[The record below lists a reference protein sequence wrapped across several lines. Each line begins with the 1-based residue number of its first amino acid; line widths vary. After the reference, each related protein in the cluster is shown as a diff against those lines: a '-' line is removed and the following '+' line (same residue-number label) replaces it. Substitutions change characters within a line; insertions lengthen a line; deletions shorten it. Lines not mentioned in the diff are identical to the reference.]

1 MRWQNRR
8 GSDNVEDRRSSG
20 TGGKIALGGGA
31 IGIVFLLVQLF
42 LGSDGTEVLNQ
53 LEQQVTVSQES
64 SGEPLSAEDEEM
76 GKMVGVMLADN
87 EDVWNKIFS
96 DAGKTYVEPKLVLFR
111 NSTTSGCGN
120 ASASI
125 GPFYCPA
132 DQKIYIDLAFFDE
145 LKNKYGAE
153 GGDFAI
159 AYVIAH
165 EVGHHVQNLLGTAD
179 QVAKE
184 TQGLS
189 EKEANRIS
197 VAVELQ
203 ADFYAG
209 IWAHYDQKMHDA
221 IEPGDIDEA
230 ISAAGAVGD
239 DHLQKLARG
248 YVQPD
253 GFTHGTSEQRIY
265 WFKRGFETGDISKG
279 NTFKALL

>member
-1 MRWQNRR
+1 MKWQNRR
-8 GSDNVEDRRSSG
+8 ESGNVDDRRSFS
-20 TGGKIALGGGA
+20 GGKIAFGGGL
-31 IGIVFLLVQLF
+31 IGIVFYLAQMF
-42 LGSDGTEVLNQ
+42 LGGDSGQILSQIEDQVNTGQQTEQ
-53 LEQQVTVSQES
+53 
-64 SGEPLSAEDEEM
+64 PLSAEDEEM
-76 GKMVGVMLADN
+76 GKMVRVMLADN
-87 EDVWNKIFS
+87 EDVWNKLFA
-96 DAGKTYVEPKLVLFR
+96 DAGKTYVEPTLVLYR
-111 NSTTSGCGN
+111 DATQSGCGN

-132 DQKIYIDLAFFDE
+132 DQKVYIDLAFFDE

-165 EVGHHVQNLLGTAD
+165 EIGHHVQNLLGTSA

-184 TQGLS
+184 TQGMS
-189 EKEANRIS
+189 EKDANRIS

-209 IWAHYDQKMHDA
+209 IWAHYDQQMHDA

-239 DHLQKLARG
+239 DHLQKMARG

-265 WFKRGFETGDISKG
+265 WFKRGFETGDMSKG
-279 NTFKALL
+279 DTFKELL